1 MPRAGGR
8 AACGWS
14 SSAVKLSEKEII
26 GLIRSRCGGGGPE
39 LLRGIG
45 DDCAVLRRG
54 NGLAELVTTDA
65 LLEGV
70 HFDSGWHPPRLL
82 GRKAA
87 AVNLSDIAAMGG
99 TPRYAFLALGLPA
112 DYRPE
117 WLEEFMAGF
126 LARLAESDTLLIG
139 GDTVRS
145 LQGTMLSVTILGEV
159 AEAELLLRSTA
170 RTGDLVL
177 VSGPL
182 GEAAAG
188 LELCRQGQGAAAAA
202 RWPRLLAAHLDPQP
216 ELGLGRVLAKSGLVS
231 ALMDLSDG
239 LATDLANLCRES
251 GVGAEVDSGLLP
263 VSPEVRQAAD
273 FLRGAAEGWALT
285 GGEDYRL
292 LLTVAPDRLE
302 ALLALVRQQAAR
314 ELFPVGRLVAAP
326 GVRLLAAGASR
337 EIADLGF
344 DHFRD

>member
-1 MPRAGGR
+1 MA
-8 AACGWS
+8 
-14 SSAVKLSEKEII
+14 LSEKEII
-26 GLIRSRCGGGGPE
+26 GMIRSRCATGDTD

-54 NGLAELVTTDA
+54 GGLVELVTTDA
-65 LLEGV
+65 LIEGV
-70 HFDSGWHPPRLL
+70 HFDPAWHPPRLL

-99 TPRYAFLALGLPA
+99 RPRYAFLSLGLPG

-126 LARLAESDTLLIG
+126 LEMLAKFDTLLIG

-145 LQGTMLSVTILGEV
+145 LQGTVLSVTVLGEA
-159 AEAELLLRSTA
+159 AEGEVLLRSTA
-170 RTGDLVL
+170 RVGDQLL

-188 LELCRQGQGAAAAA
+188 LEICRQGDHSPPDP
-202 RWPRLLAAHLDPQP
+202 RWARLLSAHLEPQP
-216 ELGLGRVLAKSGLVS
+216 EVALGRVLANSGLVS

-251 GVGAEVDSGLLP
+251 GVGGEVEASRLP
-263 VSPEVRQAAD
+263 VSGETLQAAELLHAD
-273 FLRGAAEGWALT
+273 GQAWALT

-292 LLTVAPDRLE
+292 LLTVAADQVD
-302 ALLALVRQQAAR
+302 ALLALVRRELGR
-314 ELFPVGRLVAAP
+314 ELFPVGRIVAAP
-326 GVRLLAAGASR
+326 GVRLLDGGSRR
-337 EIADLGF
+337 EISDLGY
-344 DHFRD
+344 DHFRG